1 MTAALSST
9 THKRTLDLGPAVEL
23 VSKEEAHRQPLAP
36 EFVSAEDFSP
46 LEVAYDFGPV
56 RREDIESGPKNIW
69 RYKKLLPV
77 PSNVEEIPNT
87 EPGFTRLIRAD
98 RLAKALGLKRVW
110 VKDDTGNP
118 THSFK
123 DRVVAV
129 ALAAAREFGFEV
141 LACPSTGNLANA
153 TAAAAARAGWRSVV
167 LIPSTLERA
176 KILMSA
182 VYDGSLLAVEG
193 NYDNV

>member
-1 MTAALSST
+1 
-9 THKRTLDLGPAVEL
+9 VEL
-23 VSKEEAHRQPLAP
+23 ISKEEGHRQPLAP
-36 EFVSAEDFSP
+36 EFVSVEDFSP
-46 LEVAYDFGPV
+46 LEVAYDFGRV
-56 RREDIESGPKNIW
+56 RREDIEAGPRNIW

-87 EPGFTRLIRAD
+87 EPGCTKLVRAD

-129 ALAAAREFGFEV
+129 ALAAAREFGFDT
-141 LACPSTGNLANA
+141 LACPPPA
-153 TAAAAARAGWRSVV
+153 TWRTPSPPRPPARAGTPWC
-167 LIPSTLERA
+167 
-176 KILMSA
+176 
-182 VYDGSLLAVEG
+182 
-193 NYDNV
+193 